1 MAISAVAVGV
11 VVLVLGGAGY
21 ATWRQNAVSTTD
33 DGADQAAPVDE
44 TETSEGDEA
53 DDRSGGEASPDNGSA
68 TASNGASTDSK
79 ASPGTTGRRW
89 VVFKPTPPNVSISVD
104 GGAPR
109 AYGPG
114 FQRIRLKAGRH
125 TFRFVGAEGC
135 CEERV
140 VRRQIPAGSRDFE
153 LAVKLR
159 YKPARLYLK
168 GPTPADA
175 SVLITL
181 AGNRTVSGRIREIL
195 RIPMNALDASAQV
208 KIQAPGYA
216 TYKSVVKLRAG
227 GDLTEHS
234 FTLERQDETP

>member
-1 MAISAVAVGV
+1 LVISAVAVGV
-11 VVLVLGGAGY
+11 VVLVLGGVGY
-21 ATWRQNAVSTTD
+21 ATWRQNTVSTTD
-33 DGADQAAPVDE
+33 DGADQAAPVE
-44 TETSEGDEA
+44 EAETSEGDQA
-53 DDRSGGEASPDNGSA
+53 DDRSGGKTSPDNGSA

-79 ASPGTTGRRW
+79 TSPGTTGRRW

-114 FQRIRLKAGRH
+114 FQRIRLKVGRH

-135 CEERV
+135 CKERV

-168 GPTPADA
+168 GPTPANA
-175 SVLITL
+175 SVQITL

-208 KIQAPGYA
+208 RIQVPGYA
-216 TYKSVVKLRAG
+216 TYKSVVNLRAG